1 MNRYL
6 NDDSDFHIV
15 NGKKVLKDNRVYRA
29 KMVLMDAAPDNQR
42 RSRIVDAAQPG
53 DPYGTHR
60 PGYRVFDVDDTGG
73 RKAIADAHEAYLFD
87 LENAWRGDAASNPTK
102 DPDLNDPDDDED
114 DDERPRLRRR
124 FQKRDPF
131 GRESGSISEEDGDR
145 YQARYADNDAAARD
159 AREAAHHEY
168 VDYITNAYK
177 QPQLVRDQDTR
188 AGESGLVD
196 HDEPTHFSRPRI
208 TDGAVNCDEFAFS
221 RPGYRMLA
229 DASVNDAR
237 ETAYAEY
244 LDYVTNAWKSN
255 PPKDG
260 RHGR

>member
-1 MNRYL
+1 MTRYL
-6 NDDSDFHIV
+6 NDDSDFEIV
-15 NGKKVLKDNRVYRA
+15 NGKKVLKDNRTYRA

-114 DDERPRLRRR
+114 DNERPRLRRR

-131 GRESGSISEEDGDR
+131 GHESGSISEEDGDR
-145 YQARYADNDAAARD
+145 YQARYADNDAAVLQDRAPAHLARVHDGTGDNGLAMHRPGFRISDATLSDELQRAYDAYEHQLSTAWRRD
-159 AREAAHHEY
+159 AGNDCA
-168 VDYITNAYK
+168 V
-177 QPQLVRDQDTR
+177 PVSPR
-188 AGESGLVD
+188 ASG
-196 HDEPTHFSRPRI
+196 
-208 TDGAVNCDEFAFS
+208 
-221 RPGYRMLA
+221 
-229 DASVNDAR
+229 NDATPVGDI
-237 ETAYAEY
+237 ETAYRLYSEEISQ
-244 LDYVTNAWKSN
+244 AWKT
-255 PPKDG
+255 P
-260 RHGR
+260 R